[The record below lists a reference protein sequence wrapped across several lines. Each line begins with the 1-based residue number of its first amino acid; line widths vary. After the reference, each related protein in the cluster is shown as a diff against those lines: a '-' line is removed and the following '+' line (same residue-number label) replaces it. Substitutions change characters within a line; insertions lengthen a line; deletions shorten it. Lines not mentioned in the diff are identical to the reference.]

1 MYAALAFWGGEMK
14 KAGLFVLWMAV
25 LYGLTGCHSSIY
37 EDRGGILHEIFKPA
51 KGDDK
56 TLTILQKLFQD
67 MPENASIITPTEPA
81 EPEPDFLADLITEPD
96 GKFTKIYHVR
106 HQTAA
111 YIIPLMKQ
119 YLKPTT
125 KVTQMPKQ
133 GRVILTDTKAELAK
147 LGNAFKIVDTP
158 TPQVLIEVLAL
169 EVSSTS
175 NFEYGL
181 EVANNLAGMS
191 RAFLQEYSTALNPKN
206 YLDSMLPGAA
216 PFQGTELGFA
226 IIPAKEIARRGSL
239 TAWVRALTENG
250 CAEILTKPKLL
261 VLSGQTANI
270 ETVSEI
276 PYQTAQIVNA
286 LVNITTSYKKIG
298 VKLIV
303 TPSFIGEKNVTLQIN
318 PEVSSLVGWTDPSV
332 TTGITNPIIASRST
346 KTTVNVRSG
355 DILIIGGL
363 REKKKVIMER
373 KLPILGD
380 IPILGYLFR
389 SIRHDWLD
397 TEIVFF
403 LKTTIIK

>member
-1 MYAALAFWGGEMK
+1 M
-14 KAGLFVLWMAV
+14 
-25 LYGLTGCHSSIY
+25 
-37 EDRGGILHEIFKPA
+37 
-51 KGDDK
+51 
-56 TLTILQKLFQD
+56 
-67 MPENASIITPTEPA
+67 
-81 EPEPDFLADLITEPD
+81 
-96 GKFTKIYHVR
+96 GK
-106 HQTAA
+106 
-111 YIIPLMKQ
+111 

-125 KVTQMPKQ
+125 KVTQLSKQ
-133 GRVILTDTKAELAK
+133 GQIILTDTKAELGK
-147 LGNAFKIVDTP
+147 LGKAFKIVDTP

-181 EVANNLAGMS
+181 EIANNLSGIS
-191 RAFLQEYSTALNPKN
+191 RAFLQEFSTELNPKN
-206 YLDSMLPGAA
+206 FLDSKLPGAA
-216 PFQGTELGFA
+216 PFQGTELGFS
-226 IIPAKEIARRGSL
+226 IIPAKEIARRGTL

-303 TPSFIGEKNVTLQIN
+303 TPSFIGKNHVTLLIN

-355 DILIIGGL
+355 DILIVGGL

-373 KLPILGD
+373 RLPLLGD

-403 LKTTIIK
+403 LKTTIINNGDKPVKTDPEKKALDNPKPEKADGTTPAPDGKKPAPKPAGPSKPGPKKPVPKPGPKKPAPAPKPAPAK